1 MAKNQEILIFYFA
14 LSFTAEKRMLMELW
28 LQRLNTAF
36 FTKRTEERASFASP
50 VKLVKTSKNSI
61 SGAQILSIVF
71 SVATTYFPHRR
82 LVFF

>member
-1 MAKNQEILIFYFA
+1 MAKNQEILSFYFA
-14 LSFTAEKRMLMELW
+14 LSFTAEKRILMELW

-36 FTKRTEERASFASP
+36 FTKRTEECASFASP
-50 VKLVKTSKNSI
+50 VELVKTSKNSI

-71 SVATTYFPHRR
+71 SVATNYFPHRR